1 MTNVMEDRKAVR
13 GICCRDLT
21 FKRSGDHRDGMTI
34 LDGIE
39 AEFEC
44 GRIALVSGETG
55 AGKSTL
61 IHVLAG
67 LLRPTGGQV
76 VTGQGAVSRF
86 TAPHRDRWR
95 RQVGIVF
102 QDLRLMGDL
111 TVLENLMVS
120 AVPRMASW
128 PAMVRAARTMLD
140 RTDLATFS
148 HRPVNRL
155 SGGQRQRVAVARA
168 LMGAPQYLFLDEP
181 TAFQDD
187 GHVQDLLALWD
198 RCAGQGACVVVCS
211 HDVRLKQASSIHR
224 RWVLDSGRL
233 ERLP

>member
-1 MTNVMEDRKAVR
+1 MTDIKEDRKAV
-13 GICCRDLT
+13 GGVHCRALT
-21 FKRSGDHRDGMTI
+21 FKRSGNGRGGVTI

-44 GRIALVSGETG
+44 GRIALVTGETG
-55 AGKSTL
+55 TGKSTL
-61 IHVLAG
+61 VHVLAG
-67 LLRPTGGQV
+67 LLRPTGGEV
-76 VTGQGAVSRF
+76 VTGEGAVSRF

-95 RQVGIVF
+95 RRVGIVF
-102 QDLRLMGDL
+102 QDLRLLDDL

-120 AVPRMASW
+120 AVPWVVSW
-128 PAMVRAARTMLD
+128 PEMMRVAQTMLD
-140 RTDLATFS
+140 RTDLAAFG

-168 LMGAPQYLFLDEP
+168 LMGDPRYLFLDEP

-187 GHVQDLLALWD
+187 GHARDLLALWD
-198 RCAGQGACVVVCS
+198 CCASQGTCVVVCS
-211 HDVRLKQASSIHR
+211 HDVRLRQAPDFHR
-224 RWVLDSGRL
+224 RWVLDGGRL